1 MTAEGQMPLMNKQNV
16 TGNVTDTM
24 KEENTVIM
32 FRNTAHTD
40 TVPVPMGY
48 SFQINPEAPFE
59 CHRSTAS

>member
-1 MTAEGQMPLMNKQNV
+1 MPLMNKQNV

-40 TVPVPMGY
+40 TVPVDPMWH
-48 SFQINPEAPFE
+48 SFQIDEEAPFE
-59 CHRSTAS
+59 CHRSAAS